1 MWKYIKKYLPYS
13 IIAALFMIGEVCV
26 DLIQPS
32 IMASIV
38 DEGVLKGNMN
48 WVWKLGFIM
57 ICVVLLG
64 GFCGSMNNVFVH
76 ISGQNIGNNM
86 RKDAFKRIMN
96 FSFRQVDQYTTGSL
110 VTRMTND
117 ITQVQ
122 NFVSLFVRGM
132 IRTTL
137 LLTGSIFFMY
147 RINII
152 FGQIVTLAFP
162 FIVGTL
168 FYCLWKA
175 NPLFL
180 QLQAQLDTINSIM
193 QEDVLGIRIIKA
205 CVKENYEKIR
215 FSKAN
220 DNLIHTQLHV
230 LLIFAFM
237 NPIIN
242 ALIYIVIAFILKF
255 GSIQV
260 LSIGQIMAAIT
271 YTTQLLNGIMSLTIL
286 LQNISRG
293 YVSWKRVKELLLQEP
308 EIQDGTQNV
317 PTLKGQIEF
326 QNVSFSYSK
335 NNHKIL
341 KNINL
346 KILPGQCVAIL
357 GATGCGKSTLV
368 HLISRFY
375 DVDEGNILVDGM
387 NVKSYKQK
395 DLRDKIAIVL
405 QKSELFNTTIQENIA
420 WGNEKATFE
429 EIQEASQIA
438 QAHFIQDYQQM
449 VQERGMSL
457 SGGQRQ
463 RICMAR
469 AIVKKAEILILDD
482 ATSALDLKT
491 EKDLLDALSSFH
503 QTKIIVTQRI
513 SSAMR
518 ADFIVVLRKGRIEA
532 IGKHEDLLKTSKTYL
547 DIFQSQLKEEDY
559 GQ

>member
-1 MWKYIKKYLPYS
+1 MWKYIKRYLPYS
-13 IIAALFMIGEVCV
+13 IIAALFMISEVCV

-38 DEGVLKGNMN
+38 DDGVLKGNMD

-57 ICVVLLG
+57 ICVVLFG
-64 GFCGSMNNVFVH
+64 GLCGSMNNVFVH
-76 ISGQNIGNNM
+76 ISGQNIGNDI

-96 FSFRQVDQYTTGSL
+96 LSFQQVDQYTTGSL

-137 LLTGSIFFMY
+137 LLAGSIFFMY

-168 FYCLWKA
+168 LYCLWKA

-180 QLQAQLDTINSIM
+180 QLQSQLDSINSIL
-193 QEDVLGIRIIKA
+193 QEDILGIRIIKA
-205 CVKENYEKIR
+205 CVKEIYEKIR

-237 NPIIN
+237 NPIID
-242 ALIYIVIAFILKF
+242 ALIYIVIALILKA
-255 GSIQV
+255 GAIQI
-260 LSIGQIMAAIT
+260 LSIGQIMAGIT

-293 YVSWKRVKELLLQEP
+293 YVSWKRVKELLCQEP
-308 EIQDGTQNV
+308 QIEDGTQKN
-317 PTLKGQIEF
+317 LKQEGEIEF
-326 QNVSFSYSK
+326 QNVSFSYTK
-335 NNHKIL
+335 NSHKIL

-346 KILPGQCVAIL
+346 KIKPGQSVAIL

-368 HLISRFY
+368 HLICRFY
-375 DVDEGNILVDGM
+375 DVDEGRILIDGID
-387 NVKSYKQK
+387 VRSYKQK
-395 DLRDKIAIVL
+395 ELRDKIAIVL
-405 QKSELFNTTIQENIA
+405 QKNELFNTTIQENIA
-420 WGNEKATFE
+420 WGNEKTSLE
-429 EIQEASQIA
+429 EIQEAASIA
-438 QAHFIQDYQQM
+438 QAHFISDYQQM

-463 RICMAR
+463 RICIAR

-513 SSAMR
+513 ASAMR
-518 ADFIVVLRKGRIEA
+518 ADFIVVLKKGRIES
-532 IGKHEDLLKTSKTYL
+532 IGKHEDLLKNSKTYV
-547 DIFQSQLKEEDY
+547 DIFQSQCKEEDY